1 MGPTILQIAKQKT
14 IFKYFNQTGSKI
26 YYKIQNR
33 NLNEKS
39 LNLLQYGT
47 IRTQVQLYTHTHT
60 LILFLCDAWLDK
72 HSYVSYFLN
81 KKN

>member
-14 IFKYFNQTGSKI
+14 IFKYFNQIGSKI
-26 YYKIQNR
+26 YYKIRNR
-33 NLNEKS
+33 NINEKS

-47 IRTQVQLYTHTHT
+47 IRTQVQLYTHT

>member
-60 LILFLCDAWLDK
+60 NIIP
-72 HSYVSYFLN
+72 V
-81 KKN
+81 

>member
-26 YYKIQNR
+26 YYKIRNR
-33 NLNEKS
+33 NINEKS

-47 IRTQVQLYTHTHT
+47 IRTQVQLYTHT
-60 LILFLCDAWLDK
+60 LILFLCDARLDK
-72 HSYVSYFLN
+72 HSYVS
-81 KKN
+81 